1 MKKLFL
7 TIVFCHFAAA
17 LAYADGYND
26 HRGRNVDSLERVVA
40 KWDAVTIENATEEE
54 LMDLSV
60 NWRSLAQGYKQTN
73 GVKSR
78 YYAEKARELGLRKD
92 WKTTIW
98 DGAKV
103 IGEEYWAKEKY
114 DSASIYFAIA
124 MDAVERMDV
133 VPEDQVVRGATYSQ
147 SDKDD
152 LLSSL
157 YGAMGNLYSMQDSI
171 STALSYYEK
180 ALAIFKEYGWTTSC
194 SVCYYNMAETVL
206 NTGDIKLAEGYYRES
221 LSYAK
226 EAKDSLWIATALK
239 GHGNLY
245 LAEGKTRKALKCLGE
260 ADKYFSLHEDEELF
274 ARMETLDFTSKVLK
288 MQKKSLAWTIFALA
302 SCILLILALL
312 GVFHKLRTT
321 RKEKEETAEVL
332 NETLEEFSAIEKKPG
347 HKLDFKL
354 NDREITILQML
365 SQGMTTPQIAD
376 KVCLS
381 GETIKWYRKKL
392 LLKFDATS
400 SAELVK
406 KAMDEG
412 IIQ

>member
-1 MKKLFL
+1 MKKLL
-7 TIVFCHFAAA
+7 VSLIIYYTTVAFAF
-17 LAYADGYND
+17 ADGYND

-40 KWDAVTIENATEEE
+40 KWDAITIENASEEE

-60 NWRSLAQGYKQTN
+60 NWRALAQGYKQTN

-78 YYAEKARELGLRKD
+78 YYAEKALELGLRKD

-98 DGAKV
+98 DGAKC

-114 DSASIYFAIA
+114 DSASMYFAIA
-124 MDAVERMDV
+124 MDAAERMEV
-133 VPEDQVVRGATYSQ
+133 VPDGQEVRGLTYSQ

-157 YGAMGNLYSMQDSI
+157 YGALGNLYSLQDSI
-171 STALSYYEK
+171 SVALSYYEK
-180 ALAIFKEYGWTTSC
+180 ALGIFKEYGWDTSC

-206 NTGDIKLAEGYYRES
+206 NTGDDKQAADYYKES

-226 EAKDSLWIATALK
+226 EAGDSLWIATALK

-245 LAEGKTRKALKCLGE
+245 LAQGKTGKALRCLEE

-288 MQKKSLAWTIFALA
+288 LQKKNLAWTIAVLAL
-302 SCILLILALL
+302 CLILLLALL

-332 NETLEEFSAIEKKPG
+332 NETLEEMKPD

-365 SQGMTTPQIAD
+365 AQGMTSPQIAD
-376 KVCLS
+376 KMCLS
-381 GETIKWYRKKL
+381 SETIKWYRKKL
-392 LLKFDATS
+392 LLKFDASS

-406 KAMDEG
+406 KAIDEG

>member
-1 MKKLFL
+1 MKKLLFTL
-7 TIVFCHFAAA
+7 IIFPITLSVAF
-17 LAYADGYND
+17 ADGYND

-60 NWRSLAQGYKQTN
+60 NWRALAQGYKQTN

-78 YYAEKARELGLRKD
+78 YYAEKALELGLRKD

-98 DGAKV
+98 DGAKL

-171 STALSYYEK
+171 SVALSYYEK
-180 ALAIFKEYGWTTSC
+180 ALVLFKEYGWTTSC

-206 NTGDIKLAEGYYRES
+206 NTGDVKLAAEYYRES
-221 LSYAK
+221 LDYAK
-226 EAKDSLWIATALK
+226 EANDSLWIATALK

-245 LAEGKTRKALKCLGE
+245 LAEGKTRKALKCLEE

-274 ARMETLDFTSKVLK
+274 ARMETLDFTGKVLK
-288 MQKKSLAWTIFALA
+288 MQKKSLAWTIVALA
-302 SCILLILALL
+302 ACLLLLLALV
-312 GVFHKLRTT
+312 GVFFKLKAT

-332 NETLEEFSAIEKKPG
+332 NETLEEMKPG
-347 HKLDFKL
+347 HQLDFKL

-365 SQGMTTPQIAD
+365 AQGMTTPQIAD

-406 KAMDEG
+406 KAIDEG